1 MKRLLLI
8 FTAVAALFAAGCE
21 TVSIDTT
28 DNIASDEMVEICIVA
43 DAEDDDTRIA
53 LDGNT
58 TRWEVGDCITL
69 ALTGAATNHYT
80 LEIASADDITNNG
93 KTARFTGSV
102 AKGSYTQCTAIYPAI
117 EDNTTSIISRHN
129 EAVYMVAHHNE
140 DIVIGS
146 ASASIPMSFRH
157 LMHKLDYNLTLATG
171 YTDTD
176 ISKGVAIEMVARSNG
191 EDFSL
196 EQCRGFNIYTAY
208 SDTASSSTSHIAD
221 FTSHNFIDKPIASAL
236 IFPATIPSAELEFN
250 VYVEGR
256 KVHTIIKSLNKD
268 LTMSAGKTSKIS
280 LTLSAENKSK
290 EAAEDNSGNIVS
302 DFVPDHYI
310 TTFKSGV
317 SGVSTS
323 YGIGY
328 RAYLNNSYFD
338 VHVPSKYATSNSI
351 SEGEYTWT
359 GTSWF
364 GYNEYM
370 DFTTRNAGNL
380 GLSSSASLASGS
392 KMVVSKSG
400 DDYIINITLID
411 NNGKT
416 LKYQYIGK
424 LNVDNGGQTGS
435 SGGASSTKPDVT
447 LSSLS
452 LDSSANYPILKGS
465 NSSGDAITLHINSID
480 GITSGAYEYIAR
492 DYCQHKGYFNASDIT
507 IGGTHKSAKSGIL
520 YIAKSSGST
529 TLHADIT
536 FNDGDTRHFKFD
548 GKIEVPVVEGDL
560 TLSASKSSIVGN
572 GSDSVKFT
580 VMQDGRDV
588 TNECSIYI
596 NNAWHSSSFSSTT
609 PGTYTV
615 YATKG
620 SKTSN
625 TISIT
630 VTKYTPSS
638 LTLSA
643 SKSTLKANGTDS
655 VTFTVKADNNTT
667 VTNLC
672 EIYVNGVKQSG
683 VTFSTYTAGNY
694 SVYAKYNG
702 VTSNTI
708 TLTATT
714 VNSGK
719 RVVFAEGVTLT
730 SGWYD
735 VNKKSTTNSAGAD
748 AMMCWAASSSNIAQ
762 WFQDRYV
769 ADGNTLPA
777 GCPNGTSSKYD
788 YELQIMDVFRDNWD
802 NLARGNWTDGG
813 VIWYFEGYDVY
824 ETNGQGSCAHP
835 RLGTGGYFKSQWSG
849 IFDDMYKYENG
860 WAWYTHEPYT
870 YATEINNSNWRG
882 SSIADPLLKFSE
894 YIVEVFEHGISSMAV
909 AMSSNFGGAHAVTIW
924 GYEIDNATGY
934 VTKLY
939 IADSDDGSTPVLQ
952 HYTVSPESGNSKIV
966 LNGYNDY
973 YPFALYPVSGYN
985 SAVK

>member
-8 FTAVAALFAAGCE
+8 FTAVAALFSAGCE

-28 DNIASDEMVEICIVA
+28 DNIASDEMIEICIVA
-43 DAEDDDTRIA
+43 DAEGDDTRIA

-102 AKGSYTQCTAIYPAI
+102 AEGSYTQCTAIYPAI

-140 DIVIGS
+140 DVVIGS

-157 LMHKLDYNLTLATG
+157 LMHKLDYNLKLAAG

-208 SDTASSSTSHIAD
+208 SDTASSSMSHIAD
-221 FTSHNFIDKPIASAL
+221 FTTQNFIDKPIASAL

-290 EAAEDNSGNIVS
+290 EAAGDSGGGGSNIEFNPDYLIKSWMYQGYSGISWGNYYTISGDNISMQVHFNQDVASEYSLAEGTYTKSTDSYVDDKTS
-302 DFVPDHYI
+302 DFRI
-310 TTFKSGV
+310 
-317 SGVSTS
+317 
-323 YGIGY
+323 
-328 RAYLNNSYFD
+328 R
-338 VHVPSKYATSNSI
+338 
-351 SEGEYTWT
+351 
-359 GTSWF
+359 
-364 GYNEYM
+364 
-370 DFTTRNAGNL
+370 
-380 GLSSSASLASGS
+380 SASIGSASN
-392 KMVVSKSG
+392 VSVTDGTITVNKIGDNHLIIMELHVDTKS
-400 DDYIINITLID
+400 YNIGFYGPLS
-411 NNGKT
+411 
-416 LKYQYIGK
+416 
-424 LNVDNGGQTGS
+424 VENGGQTVS
-435 SGGASSTKPDVT
+435 SGGTSSTKPDVT
-447 LSSLS
+447 LSSLN

-465 NSSGDAITLHINSID
+465 NSSGDAITIHVNGID
-480 GITSGAYEYIAR
+480 GITSGAYEHIAR

-520 YIAKSSGST
+520 YITKSSGST

-548 GKIEVPVVEGDL
+548 GKIEVPTVEGDL

-702 VTSNTI
+702 VKSNTI

-735 VNKKSTTNSAGAD
+735 VNKKSTTSSAGAD
-748 AMMCWAASSSNIAQ
+748 AMMCWAASSSNIIQ
-762 WFQDRYV
+762 WFQDRYT

-835 RLGTGGYFKSQWSG
+835 RLGTGGYFKSQWSNN
-849 IFDDMYKYENG
+849 FANMYKYDNG
-860 WAWYTHEPYT
+860 WYWYTHEPYT
-870 YATEINNSNWRG
+870 YATEINNYNWRG
-882 SSIADPLLKFSE
+882 SSVADPLMKFSE
-894 YIVEVFEHGISSMAV
+894 YIVEAFEHGISSMAV

-985 SAVK
+985 SADK